1 MPQRVLV
8 PFRGARNS
16 PSRLH
21 LPSLVTALVIMCVA
35 TLYPPL
41 LTNGAGHADIGM
53 SLALF
58 FAMSAGFVRG
68 VGFMPRASLWR
79 GLFSG
84 WACTAA
90 LTLAGILKFLH

>member
-1 MPQRVLV
+1 MPQRVLL
-8 PFRGARNS
+8 PLRAGKDG

-21 LPSLVTALVIMCVA
+21 LPSLITALVIMCVV

-41 LTNGAGHADIGM
+41 LTNGAGHADM
-53 SLALF
+53 VMAMAVF

-68 VGFMPRASLWR
+68 VGFLPRAWLWR

-84 WACTAA
+84 WACAVA
-90 LTLAGILKFLH
+90 LALAGMVKFLH